1 MAPSDKDAHSLSVGM
16 QIGTASVQY
25 HEAALALW
33 SSSHGLWCLPK
44 SVEIYI
50 PTKVLSTC
58 AAVLF
63 IIVKAGIK
71 TFFSW

>member
-1 MAPSDKDAHSLSVGM
+1 MALSDKDAHSLLVGM

-33 SSSHGLWCLPK
+33 SSNHGLWCLPE